1 MSVEDVLHV
10 FLILKV
16 SVNLNYNIS
25 AEKENQYYY
34 IHLFS
39 SLHCLR
45 MKQLEK
51 YNSLSPSLNSNKV
64 FQNRKTESLIH
75 PFFLL
80 DLIMTGPEFS
90 VMLRWAIL
98 VASET
103 FEL

>member
-45 MKQLEK
+45 MKLLEK